1 MKFRNIA
8 LFCALLFSY
17 YSYAEGQ
24 RGLGIFITFIYVISI
39 FFYTILGT
47 IFIKIIFGMLN
58 IFKKNQTRTAFFFA
72 LIISILTALLFEES
86 VLFIF

>member
-24 RGLGIFITFIYVISI
+24 RGLGIFITVIYVISI

-47 IFIKIIFGMLN
+47 IFIKIIFRILN
-58 IFKKNQTRTAFFFA
+58 IFKKNQTRKAFFFA
-72 LIISILTALLFEES
+72 LIISILTAILFEES